1 MKIFPSNMKVN
12 KDNLKKTKL
21 RKLAVIKLNYKKYQK
36 QLIRLKT
43 TNSGLEFR
51 VQKERK
57 TSRMDK

>member
-1 MKIFPSNMKVN
+1 MKVN

-21 RKLAVIKLNYKKYQK
+21 RKLVVSKLNYKKYQK
-36 QLIRLKT
+36 QLIRLRT